1 MRKRKNKKKLSFSK
15 LKKVSL
21 LKKQGKEKVKHIFES
36 GLFFIE
42 RARLGMGESVRKV
55 IMFEGCLI

>member
-1 MRKRKNKKKLSFSK
+1 MESKEEEKVIFFKIKESFFVEK
-15 LKKVSL
+15 T
-21 LKKQGKEKVKHIFES
+21 GKEKVKHIFES